1 MTTFLHAHHLRV
13 RATATGPLELHE
25 HTGASLRGAFFGA
38 LWGRFCVNK
47 DAPTCVACPLLQA
60 CPVSSLVAPLRD
72 EAVRG
77 RDVPRPYA
85 IRPPVSHARALGPG
99 DGFAFGLT
107 IFGQRLELFPYVAMA
122 LHEMGRHGIGRRV
135 PQNAWE
141 RGRFVIEQVDAL
153 NALTGKAHTVQQVGS
168 QRIAVP
174 DLPTTWNDAV
184 ACAAP
189 LPQDQVT
196 LRFLTPLRLIDQKQ
210 LVKRPVLR
218 PLVQRLLER
227 HDALAQEYGGRP
239 FDVDTRTTLIAAA
252 DAIRLVHDRT
262 RWVNLD
268 SYSRRQRHTTPIGGL
283 LGEATYAGDLTTLLP
298 LIIWGTVLQVGKDTV
313 KGNGVYELVHG

>member
-1 MTTFLHAHHLRV
+1 MTTSFHAYHLRV
-13 RATATGPLELHE
+13 QATATGPLELHE

-47 DAPTCVACPLLQA
+47 DSPTCATCPLLQV

-72 EAVRG
+72 EAGRG

-85 IRPPVSHARALGPG
+85 IRPPVSHARTFGPG
-99 DGFAFGLT
+99 ESFSFGLT
-107 IFGQRLELFPYVAMA
+107 IFGQRLDLFPYVAMA

-141 RGRFVIEQVDAL
+141 RGRFVIEHVQAL
-153 NALTGKAHTVQQVGS
+153 NPLTGEAHTVQQAGS

-174 DLPTTWNDAV
+174 NLPTTWQDAI
-184 ACAAP
+184 AQAAT

-196 LRFLTPLRLIDQKQ
+196 LRFLTPLQLIDQKQ

-227 HDALAQEYGGRP
+227 HDALAQEYGGQP
-239 FDVDTRTTLIAAA
+239 FDVDTRTLLIAATN
-252 DAIRLVHDRT
+252 DVLLIHDRA
-262 RWVNLD
+262 RWVDLD

-283 LGEATYAGDLTTLLP
+283 LGEATYAGDLALVLP
-298 LIIWGTVLQVGKDTV
+298 LLVWGTVLQAGKDTV
-313 KGNGVYELVHG
+313 KGNGVYELVNG